1 MLNTIVSHF
10 NLFAFTFACFIEL
23 NFSFY
28 NRFDEMRIR
37 YERREPRAEDIRE
50 IQELKSVI
58 EAQDK
63 DLRLLTEKLREFQMH
78 RNAITPCEPPP
89 NYERNEMMMMHE
101 QQQQQQQP
109 PLSPSSMMRKM
120 KKPSLNC
127 DVIYEA
133 ENEEEEEAA
142 EMAPKSAKAQFLTA

>member
-1 MLNTIVSHF
+1 
-10 NLFAFTFACFIEL
+10 
-23 NFSFY
+23 
-28 NRFDEMRIR
+28 MRIR

-58 EAQDK
+58 EAQDR
-63 DLRLLTEKLREFQMH
+63 DLRLLTEKLREIQMH
-78 RNAITPCEPPP
+78 RNGITACEPPS
-89 NYERNEMMMMHE
+89 YDHDEMMT
-101 QQQQQQQP
+101 QQQP

-133 ENEEEEEAA
+133 ENEEEEEAQTI
-142 EMAPKSAKAQFLTA
+142 SA